1 MFPFVIF
8 TFYFD
13 ILFPPQKS
21 QKLHI
26 LELNSFS
33 LKRKINISQKLIF
46 NLKIDLY
53 PLNSFVT
60 FVVKFLHLCIY

>member
-21 QKLHI
+21 QKLHF

-33 LKRKINISQKLIF
+33 LKRKINIAQKLIF
-46 NLKIDLY
+46 
-53 PLNSFVT
+53 T
-60 FVVKFLHLCIY
+60 